1 MNARFSAGTHV
12 AAAPPVDPEMTDE
25 ARLMCQRHNERARFW
40 RMTLGVLGLFWVSV
54 LLLLM
59 G

>member
-1 MNARFSAGTHV
+1 MNARPLPCARV
-12 AAAPPVDPEMTDE
+12 AAAPPVDPETTGE
-25 ARLMCQRHNERARFW
+25 ALLMCQRHNDRARFW